1 MPRIESRVR
10 YVGHIKHRGI
20 DLFRVA
26 CKHDL
31 EGIVAKWRGGTYQG
45 GARTSWL
52 KIRNPEYLQWDGWRD
67 LFEARRITRHHA
79 IGRWYGLSSRLN
91 KSLTR
96 MRAGILLA
104 CNTGGVVFQRAE
116 WPEIEK
122 KLQVL
127 DVGVVDMLSHLE
139 ALLRQSHLIQRALLQ
154 LRSEAP
160 PPPPQNLETVDAT
173 LIGHADEM
181 YREWAMLGD
190 IIRDFK
196 TGIRFSDES
205 EVSEQRSGLD
215 RRYAQHSV
223 APDCRGRP
231 RSAVRKKNPPA
242 REVVAE
248 KPAQRALPGLP
259 AHQAMTTGR
268 DRPVVRTGGRTG
280 QRAPIAINTHRT
292 ASSAGG
298 PFDTRSGAPAPRKPA
313 RTDD

>member
-1 MPRIESRVR
+1 
-10 YVGHIKHRGI
+10 
-20 DLFRVA
+20 
-26 CKHDL
+26 
-31 EGIVAKWRGGTYQG
+31 
-45 GARTSWL
+45 
-52 KIRNPEYLQWDGWRD
+52 
-67 LFEARRITRHHA
+67 
-79 IGRWYGLSSRLN
+79 
-91 KSLTR
+91 

-104 CNTGGVVFQRAE
+104 CNTGGVVSQRAE

-223 APDCRGRP
+223 APELPRKAPKRGSQKESTGPRGRRGKTGP
-231 RSAVRKKNPPA
+231 TGAAGPAGAPGHDHRNEIALLSAQ
-242 REVVAE
+242 VAE
-248 KPAQRALPGLP
+248 LVSELQSQLTRIAQL
-259 AHQAMTTGR
+259 QAQADHSTLGQGR
-268 DRPVVRTGGRTG
+268 
-280 QRAPIAINTHRT
+280 
-292 ASSAGG
+292 
-298 PFDTRSGAPAPRKPA
+298 PAPRKPA
-313 RTDD
+313 RTDN